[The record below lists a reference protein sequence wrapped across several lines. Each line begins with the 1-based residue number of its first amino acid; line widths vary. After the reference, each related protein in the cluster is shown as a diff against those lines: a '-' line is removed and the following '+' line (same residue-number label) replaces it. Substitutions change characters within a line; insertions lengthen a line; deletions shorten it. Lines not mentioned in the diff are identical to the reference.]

1 VTTAPV
7 TPPPARP
14 APLPPGRD
22 GFGQSL
28 RAEWTKVR
36 SVRSLS
42 WTLVGIAVLTALL
55 SMLLAKV
62 AVGTDANSAPQYSDR
77 FSFVHQRLD
86 GDGVVTARVASQQRS
101 HEWAKAGLIVKQ
113 SLEAG
118 SPYAAVM
125 VTPNH
130 GVRFESDFDTQAAGT
145 PGAAPRWLRLSRAG
159 PVVTA
164 EESADGATWRRV
176 GSARLGGLPR
186 QVEVGLF
193 VTSPDVVVTEKV
205 AGGSSTGG
213 LPSLGTARFESVAL
227 VAVAPQAAPGAWE
240 HASVQNVGPL
250 PGEPGP
256 TPTPGT
262 SDASDRFAG
271 GFSRSEDT
279 FTVTGS
285 GDISGYGIDS
295 FLPPGDDDIVVN
307 SLIGV
312 QLSLLVAVAFGVL
325 VATSEYRTG
334 TVRTTFTATPRRTRV
349 LAAKAT
355 VVGGTVLVAGLVGA
369 PLGFLLAQPGLR
381 DSGYAPP
388 AYPEPSLS
396 DGTTLRAVLGTAMFL
411 AVLALF
417 SLAVGIVIRRAARAI
432 SFVVA
437 LMLVPA
443 IVGDALPSLA
453 VYQWTH
459 RLSPMAGLAIQSTR
473 ERWDTPIGPWAGMG
487 VLVAYAA
494 AALGL
499 AYWLLRRRDA

>member
-14 APLPPGRD
+14 TPLPPGRD

-28 RAEWTKVR
+28 RSEWTKVR

-42 WTLVGIAVLTALL
+42 WTLLGVAVLTALL
-55 SMLLAKV
+55 SMLLTKV
-62 AVGTDANSAPQYSDR
+62 AMSTDANSGPRYSDR
-77 FSFVHQRLD
+77 FSLVHQRLD
-86 GDGVVTARVASQQRS
+86 GDGVVTARVASQRRS
-101 HEWAKAGLIVKQ
+101 HEWAKAGLIVK
-113 SLEAG
+113 AG
-118 SPYAAVM
+118 VQAGAPYAAVM
-125 VTPNH
+125 VTPDH
-130 GVRFESDFDTQAAGT
+130 GVRFESDFDAQAAGT
-145 PGAAPRWLRLSRAG
+145 PGPAPRWLRLSRAG
-159 PVVTA
+159 DVVTA
-164 EESADGATWRRV
+164 AESTDAATWRRV
-176 GSARLGGLPR
+176 GSARLDGLPR

-193 VTSPDVVVTEKV
+193 VTSPGAFVGEKV
-205 AGGSSTGG
+205 AGGIRTYAE
-213 LPSLGTARFESVAL
+213 PTLGTARFEH
-227 VAVAPQAAPGAWE
+227 VAVTPAAPQATPGAWE
-240 HASVQNVGPL
+240 HATVTQAFPGGPA
-250 PGEPGP
+250 PGSAPPPG
-256 TPTPGT
+256 GA
-262 SDASDRFAG
+262 DAPDRFAG
-271 GFSRSEDT
+271 GFTRSGDT

-285 GDISGYGIDS
+285 GDISGYGIAS
-295 FLPPGDDDIVVN
+295 FEPPGDDDIVAN

-334 TVRTTFTATPRRTRV
+334 TVRTTLAATPRRGRV

-355 VVGGTVLVAGLVGA
+355 LVGGTTLVAGLIGA

-381 DSGYAPP
+381 SSGYAPP
-388 AYPEPSLS
+388 AYPAPSLA
-396 DGTTLRAVLGTAMFL
+396 DAATLRAVVGSALFL

-417 SLAVGIVIRRAARAI
+417 SFGVGMWLRRPARAI
-432 SFVVA
+432 SLVVA
-437 LMLVPA
+437 LMLVPS
-443 IVGDALPSLA
+443 IVGDAMTSLA
-453 VYQWTH
+453 VYQWLH